1 MSKNLYDI
9 MSEFFSDNIRSIVA
23 QKEKL
28 LNYDINIEN
37 IILDYRVNKEWKWI
51 VILIHWVKCYISV

>member
-9 MSEFFSDNIRSIVA
+9 TSEFVSDNIRSIVA

-37 IILDYRVNKEWKWI
+37 IILDYRVNKE
-51 VILIHWVKCYISV
+51 